1 MSLGIAI
8 ELLSLA
14 LALGGLLLQTR
25 HDPDA
30 PLSWRN
36 LSKGG
41 RLILLLL
48 VVVASVKIVKNQQ
61 DGAAQSKAADASASK
76 MAELQASA
84 DASAARMAKLQASNT
99 DLLST
104 NQHLIKVMSV
114 ASGYSALLSGVV
126 IFERATDGRRV
137 EEALRNLFLKY
148 AEIEITASNRL
159 GTYQGRVDYGAH
171 PEVRRYLN
179 LQRVQDDPIL
189 LRLQGRVPEHQR
201 SQAFFFEIRCA
212 NLKILNQ
219 EKIQYARFDPNEQLR
234 VSARVFDWWKDF
246 RSLYGVRSL
255 YVDKLTIEELG
266 ETPIEKTF

>member
-1 MSLGIAI
+1 MI
-8 ELLSLA
+8 ELIIEVLTLA

-25 HDPDA
+25 HDPGA
-30 PLSWRN
+30 PPSWRN

-41 RLILLLL
+41 RLILMLL
-48 VVVASVKIVKNQQ
+48 VVATSFKIFKTQQ
-61 DGAAQSKAADASASK
+61 DNNAQEIAAEKR
-76 MAELQASA
+76 AEEMDGL
-84 DASAARMAKLQASNT
+84 KVSNAN
-99 DLLST
+99 LLST

-126 IFERATDGRRV
+126 IFEGVPNGHGV

-179 LQRVQDDPIL
+179 LQHIQSDPVL
-189 LRLQGRVPEHQR
+189 LRLQSRIPEQKR
-201 SQAFFFEIRCA
+201 PSAFFFEIRCA

-219 EKIQYARFDPNEQLR
+219 DKIQYARFDEDEPLR
-234 VSARVFDWWKDF
+234 VSARVFDWWRDF
-246 RSLYGVRSL
+246 RSLYGVHTL
-255 YVDKLTIEELG
+255 YIDKLMIEELG
-266 ETPIEKTF
+266 EVNIKETF

>member
-25 HDPDA
+25 HDPNA

-61 DGAAQSKAADASASK
+61 DGAAQSKAADAS
-76 MAELQASA
+76 E
-84 DASAARMAKLQASNT
+84 ARMAKLQASNT

-126 IFERATDGRRV
+126 IFERAIDGHRV
-137 EEALRNLFLKY
+137 EEALRHLFLKY

-179 LQRVQDDPIL
+179 LQRVQGDPIM
-189 LRLQGRVPEHQR
+189 LRLLGRVPEHQR
-201 SQAFFFEIRCA
+201 AQAFFFEIRCA

-219 EKIQYARFDPNEQLR
+219 EKIQYARFDLNEHLR

-246 RSLYGVRSL
+246 RSLYGVQSL
-255 YVDKLTIEELG
+255 YIDKLTIEELG
-266 ETPIEKTF
+266 EVPIEKTF